1 VNQAYLQAGV
11 PLVVQPFG
19 FPTAS
24 NFKYAYSQQGN
35 FAIDRDLGHD
45 LALSIEYS
53 FNGAHHLNRPIN
65 PNATRG
71 NLLVNNYNVAVAAGA
86 AAPGD
91 SIGPLTVGSGNPPC
105 GVNANPGPLQGQPWI
120 SAALVSF
127 FRPSGLNPSLANFL
141 TAVGAGSC
149 VGLANQVLGAVGL
162 NGNCDAA
169 TLANC
174 VPFSDMPA
182 NYSNGNSVYHALT
195 ANLRKRFSHHYELQA
210 SYTWSHS
217 IDDSTDLQSPLAPQ
231 DNNNPGAERSNSLFD
246 QRHRFVFNA
255 IYNSGNLGGSG
266 FTHKFFSNWTI
277 APLIEAVSGRPFN
290 IIVGDDRN
298 FDFGTTTDRP
308 LTVAAGTAKN
318 ACGDTPAAS
327 AYSPTGFFQPACF
340 LDGTLVGNLGRNA
353 GTKPYDLFT
362 DIGISKLIPLGSR
375 ASLLARMDVFNFI
388 NRFNV
393 SDVNPLWDS
402 GQKPTASFDPRQL
415 QFALKVQW

>member
-1 VNQAYLQAGV
+1 
-11 PLVVQPFG
+11 
-19 FPTAS
+19 
-24 NFKYAYSQQGN
+24 
-35 FAIDRDLGHD
+35 
-45 LALSIEYS
+45 
-53 FNGAHHLNRPIN
+53 
-65 PNATRG
+65 
-71 NLLVNNYNVAVAAGA
+71 
-86 AAPGD
+86 
-91 SIGPLTVGSGNPPC
+91 
-105 GVNANPGPLQGQPWI
+105 
-120 SAALVSF
+120 
-127 FRPSGLNPSLANFL
+127 
-141 TAVGAGSC
+141 
-149 VGLANQVLGAVGL
+149 
-162 NGNCDAA
+162 
-169 TLANC
+169 
-174 VPFSDMPA
+174 MPA